1 MSFFGNDE
9 EVKEGTPEVVMPK
22 NWIKIEYVDIFN
34 PMHKIVRNWASG
46 VTVSDMIAE
55 IDRAKKSTK
64 SRKKEEI
71 YYAML
76 ASLYKM
82 IYTQR
87 GDSTFVDEDDL
98 DQRKKAIFSFIFQ
111 IVAEVDIK
119 NTQLSSLVLRMC
131 MDFMEFYKNIIEE
144 YDNRIFKKDKDKHF
158 FRKLTNAIEQKYSG
172 LKQRSDIENQLEQQ
186 AQIIKSTS

>member
-1 MSFFGNDE
+1 
-9 EVKEGTPEVVMPK
+9 
-22 NWIKIEYVDIFN
+22 
-34 PMHKIVRNWASG
+34 
-46 VTVSDMIAE
+46 
-55 IDRAKKSTK
+55 
-64 SRKKEEI
+64 
-71 YYAML
+71 ML